1 MKKNYVS
8 PLATEVTL
16 ETTQMLAVSPLGI
29 SEVEVDT
36 ENDQLAGDRRDVWG
50 NVWKYKRTIM

>member
-16 ETTQMLAVSPLGI
+16 ETTQMLATSLQMF
-29 SEVEVDT
+29 SEEVVDT
-36 ENDQLAGDRRDVWG
+36 NEEGAQLGGGRRGTWGDVW
-50 NVWKYKRTIM
+50 K

>member
-16 ETTQMLAVSPLGI
+16 ETTQMLAASLQFYG
-29 SEVEVDT
+29 EEYTVDT
-36 ENDQLAGDRRDVWG
+36 EAEGGQLGGGRRGTWGDVW
-50 NVWKYKRTIM
+50 K

>member
-16 ETTQMLAVSPLGI
+16 ETTQLMLATSLYL
-29 SEVEVDT
+29 SEQSVDT
-36 ENDQLAGDRRDVWG
+36 ENDQLAGGRRGTWGDVW
-50 NVWKYKRTIM
+50 K

>member
-16 ETTQMLAVSPLGI
+16 ETTQMIASSLRFYGEES
-29 SEVEVDT
+29 VDT
-36 ENDQLAGDRRDVWG
+36 EAEGGQLGGGRRDVWG
-50 NVWKYKRTIM
+50 NVWK